1 VEYVGIFWTV
11 LGSIVIGVISNLASE
26 PVKKYLASLSDSQKI
41 KRIHFLEAE
50 IEFMSELSQDKS
62 YFYHKSIERV
72 FFLLK
77 HGLIALGGALLAFS
91 SFMMNQETMLSI
103 GVPYKFTPFALTFG
117 CGLYFTYI
125 AGYTSSWYTRVMQ
138 LYRVESYIASVQ
150 TELSTLKEKVAK

>member
-1 VEYVGIFWTV
+1 M
-11 LGSIVIGVISNLASE
+11 SNLASE

-50 IEFMSELSQDKS
+50 IEFMSELSENKS

-77 HGLIALGGALLAFS
+77 HGLIALGVALLAFS
-91 SFMMNQETMLSI
+91 SFMMNQGAMLSV
-103 GVPYKFTPFALTFG
+103 GGPYKFIPLVLTFG

-125 AGYTSSWYTRVMQ
+125 AGYTSSWYTRVIQ
-138 LYRVESYIASVQ
+138 LYRVESYITSVQ
-150 TELSTLKEKVAK
+150 AELSTLREKFTK